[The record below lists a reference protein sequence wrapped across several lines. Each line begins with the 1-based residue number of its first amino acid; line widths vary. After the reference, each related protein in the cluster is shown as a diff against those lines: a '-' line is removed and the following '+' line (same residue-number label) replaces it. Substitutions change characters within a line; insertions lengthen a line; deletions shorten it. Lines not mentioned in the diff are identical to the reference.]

1 MNIGKELGIVLNLIV
16 PNSIEAIEFYKKA
29 LSAKEV
35 SKYFGPDGSIMH
47 AAITI
52 NGEYFYLNDSNE
64 NFGAFSPNEIGGC
77 PLDIWIITDDADEL
91 FKQAV
96 EAGCEITMEMDDMFW
111 GDRMGSLKDPYGYN
125 WMISKTIEK
134 LSDEEIEK
142 QSKEFFKEMENM
154 S

>member
-29 LSAKEV
+29 FSAEEV

-47 AAITI
+47 VAITI

-77 PLDIWIITDDADEL
+77 PLNI
-91 FKQAV
+91 
-96 EAGCEITMEMDDMFW
+96 
-111 GDRMGSLKDPYGYN
+111 
-125 WMISKTIEK
+125 
-134 LSDEEIEK
+134 
-142 QSKEFFKEMENM
+142 
-154 S
+154 